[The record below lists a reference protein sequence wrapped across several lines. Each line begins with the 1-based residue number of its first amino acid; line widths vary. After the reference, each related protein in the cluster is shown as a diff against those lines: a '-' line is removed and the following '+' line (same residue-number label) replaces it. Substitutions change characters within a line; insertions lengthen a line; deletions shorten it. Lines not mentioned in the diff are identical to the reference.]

1 MNNLLILNNLSIGYK
16 YLIIYKDFS
25 FNITENT
32 ITAILCPNNGGKST
46 LIRTLSGIIYG
57 LDGNIVLNNVKLTR
71 RNFKKYIRNIGVV
84 LEDLDYQ
91 FITDNVKEEITFPLV
106 NLGYKKNIIN
116 KHIKDVS
123 NICEIDNILNKKI
136 KVLSN
141 YEKIKVLIA
150 TSIIH
155 FPKILLLDDPF
166 RFINIKEQ
174 KKILNILNNI
184 KNNYNISIVFT
195 TSQISSIIDLENIIV
210 LGNGKIVM
218 QGNYNDIIKRDN
230 ELSKL
235 GIEIPIMIDLSLKLQ
250 FYNLL
255 DDIYYNV
262 EGMVDKLWK

>member
-1 MNNLLILNNLSIGYK
+1 M
-16 YLIIYKDFS
+16 
-25 FNITENT
+25 
-32 ITAILCPNNGGKST
+32 
-46 LIRTLSGIIYG
+46 
-57 LDGNIVLNNVKLTR
+57 
-71 RNFKKYIRNIGVV
+71 
-84 LEDLDYQ
+84 
-91 FITDNVKEEITFPLV
+91 
-106 NLGYKKNIIN
+106 
-116 KHIKDVS
+116 
-123 NICEIDNILNKKI
+123 
-136 KVLSN
+136 
-141 YEKIKVLIA
+141 
-150 TSIIH
+150 
-155 FPKILLLDDPF
+155 
-166 RFINIKEQ
+166 
-174 KKILNILNNI
+174 NILNNI